1 MSEGKIP
8 EASWSKFTNKA
19 GNRQIIYGCRLYN
32 SKSRSTTINEYKCS
46 IIRSIIRVL
55 MPFFWPLQ
63 FFHLE
68 QKSWSIP

>member
-19 GNRQIIYGCRLYN
+19 GNRQIIYGGRLYN
-32 SKSRSTTINEYKCS
+32 RKSRSTTINEYKCS
-46 IIRSIIRVL
+46 NHTCSFAI
-55 MPFFWPLQ
+55 FWPLQ

-68 QKSWSIP
+68 QKSWPIL